1 MSSSTTPRSRGRTRA
16 GGALFGALF
25 LFAACASAGR
35 TPPPATS
42 AGGSSITA
50 DAVAA
55 ADSLRHSYTAA
66 DVAFMQ
72 GMIHH
77 HAQALVMAGMAPT
90 HGASGA
96 IQVMA
101 ARIINAQ
108 KDEIALMEAWLRN
121 NGEPVPD
128 PSHRGHET
136 MPGMLTSDQM
146 ADLAAARGVDWD
158 LRFLTYMIQHHEG
171 AVTMVEDLFGTF
183 GAAQGDAVFKL
194 ASDIE
199 ADQTSEIDRM
209 RTMLR
214 QMALADEDSR

>member
-1 MSSSTTPRSRGRTRA
+1 MLYSMRFSPLRSPL
-16 GGALFGALF
+16 GALLGAL
-25 LFAACASAGR
+25 LAACASAGA
-35 TPPPATS
+35 PPPGTAPSDDAT
-42 AGGSSITA
+42 AHIPPA
-50 DAVAA
+50 AVAA
-55 ADSLRHSYTAA
+55 ADSLRHSYTPA

-77 HAQALVMAGMAPT
+77 HAQAIVMSEMAPT
-90 HGASGA
+90 HSASGA
-96 IQVMA
+96 IRIMA

-108 KDEIALMEAWLRN
+108 QDEIALMEAWLRN
-121 NGEPVPD
+121 NGEPIPD
-128 PSHRGHET
+128 PAHVGHAH
-136 MPGMLTSDQM
+136 MPGMLTDAQM

-171 AVTMVEDLFGTF
+171 AATMVADLFGTF

-209 RTMLR
+209 RSMLR
-214 QMALADEDSR
+214 EMALASEDTP